1 MTKLMNATRRV
12 FKDLVVFE
20 HIADATNTFNFDV
33 SIIEPNNRRRL
44 IHSRKRLNKGYC
56 ESDVEINELFDHIR
70 QQLALLQDM
79 AMVTDRTA
87 APTTAGKM
95 VKSSA

>member
-1 MTKLMNATRRV
+1 MNATRRV

-33 SIIEPNNRRRL
+33 SIVEPNSRRRL
-44 IHSRKRLNKGYC
+44 IHSRKRQNKGYC
-56 ESDVEINELFDHIR
+56 ESDVEKNELFDRIR
-70 QQLALLQDM
+70 EQLALLQDM
-79 AMVTDRTA
+79 AMATDRTTA
-87 APTTAGKM
+87 STTAGKM